1 MSVSSDDQTYV
12 VTIAASGI
20 GAATTHY
27 LRKRRGRLIVCD
39 LRDADV
45 IGDLITTEG
54 RAAFR
59 DPQEIVARRRFE
71 ASVLCR

>member
-1 MSVSSDDQTYV
+1 MTSAV
-12 VTIAASGI
+12 SGI

-27 LRKRRGRLIVCD
+27 LRKRGGRLIVCD
-39 LRDADV
+39 LHDADV
-45 IGDLITTEG
+45 IGDLTTTEG

-71 ASVLCR
+71 ASVLCK